1 MRQLTFEVSHEFDG
15 IMVKSFLRN
24 HCGLSA
30 RLLVKLKRQPN
41 GLTVNG
47 VLIRTIDILHSG
59 DIICITMPDDSKQL
73 EPKTLPIHIA
83 YEDEDVLVVDK
94 PHNMPMYPSPGHD
107 CDSLA
112 NAVAAY
118 FLNNKEKLAFR
129 PVYRLDKDTSGLVVI
144 AKNAYSAA
152 KLAITVQKEYAAIC
166 EGILSGSGTIDFPIQ
181 IKEGYGIQRE
191 VGQNGVRAVT
201 HWQVVSSGNQH
212 TLLKLNLETGRT
224 HQIRV
229 HLSHIGHPLAGDDM
243 YGGSQKLLSRQALH
257 CSQVSFIH
265 PVTAKPISLV
275 CGLPCDMEALALACG
290 FANCTKRVVNC
301 TNNE

>member
-1 MRQLTFEVSHEFDG
+1 MRQLTFQVSQEFDG
-15 IMVKSFLRN
+15 TAVKSFLRN

-41 GLTVNG
+41 GLTANG

-73 EPKTLPIHIA
+73 EPKSLPIHIS

-94 PHNMPMYPSPGHD
+94 PHDMPMYPSPGHD

-129 PVYRLDKDTSGLVVI
+129 PVYRLDKDTSGLIII
-144 AKNAYSAA
+144 AKNAYAAA
-152 KLAITVQKEYAAIC
+152 KLATTVKKEYTAIC

-191 VGQNGVRAVT
+191 VGQNGIRAVT
-201 HWQVVSSGNQH
+201 HWQAVSSGNHH
-212 TLLKLNLETGRT
+212 TLLKLHLETGRT

-243 YGGSQKLLSRQALH
+243 YGGSRKLLDRQALH

-265 PVTAKPISLV
+265 PVTAKQISLV
-275 CGLPCDMEALALACG
+275 CELPRDMETLALACD
-290 FANCTKRVVNC
+290 FANCTKHIVN
-301 TNNE
+301 